1 MLIRA
6 GPSSDSY
13 GAANPV
19 ALSGVWGIG
28 QVATN
33 SSAEIVQMDE
43 ARARR
48 RQADI
53 DMKDFETVGAL
64 LKAARES
71 AGLSLAEVS
80 ERTHIKQDFLDA
92 IEQMAVRTLPSRP
105 FAVGFVNV
113 YARQLGLNPEDVVRR
128 WKEETGGAR
137 PVEIEPEKYEAVR
150 REAPELE
157 RQDMPLWFAL
167 AVIAFILWCVV
178 KVVTT
183 AHERS
188 TPFSFSPD
196 RPSVA
201 APNAGAPDSE
211 PAPAQPEVP
220 AIVGLPAD
228 KNAPQ
233 SAPKAID
240 RIDPI
245 YPQRCE
251 TLANPVETVEV
262 AFNVTRR
269 GVVTAARVAASS
281 NQCFNEA
288 ALNAIR
294 RWSFEPKSEDG
305 VVKPAFDIRY
315 TFRFARPE

>member
-1 MLIRA
+1 
-6 GPSSDSY
+6 
-13 GAANPV
+13 
-19 ALSGVWGIG
+19 
-28 QVATN
+28 
-33 SSAEIVQMDE
+33 MDE

-48 RQADI
+48 RQPEVDLRE
-53 DMKDFETVGAL
+53 FPTVGAL
-64 LKAARES
+64 LKATREN
-71 AGLSLAEVS
+71 AGLSLAEVA
-80 ERTHIKQDFLDA
+80 ERTHIKQNFLDA
-92 IEQMAVRTLPSRP
+92 IEQMATGQLPSRP

-113 YARQLGLNPEDVVRR
+113 YARQLGLNADEVARR

-150 REAPELE
+150 REEPELE

-167 AVIAFILWCVV
+167 AVIAFILWCVI

-188 TPFSFSPD
+188 TPFSFAPQ
-196 RPSVA
+196 RPAAAVA
-201 APNAGAPDSE
+201 PTPRAVEAE
-211 PAPAQPEVP
+211 PAPNEPQAP
-220 AIVGLPAD
+220 AITGLPAEPV
-228 KNAPQ
+228 AAESP
-233 SAPKAID
+233 AKAIE
-240 RIDPI
+240 RIAPI

-269 GVVTAARVAASS
+269 GVVTSARVAASS

-294 RWSFEPKSEDG
+294 RWQFQPKMENA
-305 VVKPAFDIRY
+305 VAKPAYDLRY
-315 TFRFARPE
+315 TFRFDRPQ